1 MKYINKGCVF
11 MSNILLFLLLSRV
24 NPNIGNIAPMLLNRM
39 GFSPNN
45 MQAQLMNMLGSRM
58 GFGGGGSPMAN
69 IMGTLMGNGLGN
81 NLGSMLGGLSNMSQ
95 NGSNTPM
102 PMNRNFF
109 DKVNKSLA
117 GMDPEKKQELLNIAK
132 SVFKN

>member
-1 MKYINKGCVF
+1 

-39 GFSPNN
+39 GFNQNN

-58 GFGGGGSPMAN
+58 GFGGGGGGSPIAN
-69 IMGTLMGNGLGN
+69 IMGTLMGNRMGN
-81 NLGSMLGGLSNMSQ
+81 IGNMLGGLSNMTQQ
-95 NGSNTPM
+95 NNGNTPM
-102 PMNRNFF
+102 PINRNFF

-117 GMDPEKKQELLNIAK
+117 GMDPEKKQELLDIAK

>member
-1 MKYINKGCVF
+1 

-24 NPNIGNIAPMLLNRM
+24 NPNIGNIAPMLLNSL
-39 GFSPNN
+39 GFNQNN

-58 GFGGGGSPMAN
+58 GIGGGGSPIAN
-69 IMGTLMGNGLGN
+69 IMGTLMGNRMGN
-81 NLGSMLGGLSNMSQ
+81 IGNMLGGLSNMTQQS
-95 NGSNTPM
+95 NGNTPM
-102 PMNRNFF
+102 PINRNFF